1 MVRLARRHQPGW
13 RDLSPQETLRELGLV
28 ANPSHLYLY
37 GPWQLV
43 DADGQVTSLAGFYPS
58 VGIPANLAARVRRAT
73 VDADRVVCV
82 ENLAP
87 FYELIRHEPAGVAA
101 LCLGGNPS
109 PACRH
114 LLRCLAASLPDDVPL
129 LAWADIDYG
138 GLTIL
143 ATLRSQVS
151 PRFVPHRM
159 DVDTLEA
166 HARWAHPLTPGDVK
180 NLARLQRHPH
190 LVDMQPL
197 IAHLLQRGL
206 KLEQEAIWF

>member
-1 MVRLARRHQPGW
+1 
-13 RDLSPQETLRELGLV
+13 
-28 ANPSHLYLY
+28 
-37 GPWQLV
+37 LV

-58 VGIPANLAARVRRAT
+58 VGIPANLAARVRWAT

-87 FYELIRHEPAGVAA
+87 FYELIRHEPTGVAA

-159 DVDTLEA
+159 DVDTLET

-180 NLARLQRHPH
+180 NLARLQRHPY